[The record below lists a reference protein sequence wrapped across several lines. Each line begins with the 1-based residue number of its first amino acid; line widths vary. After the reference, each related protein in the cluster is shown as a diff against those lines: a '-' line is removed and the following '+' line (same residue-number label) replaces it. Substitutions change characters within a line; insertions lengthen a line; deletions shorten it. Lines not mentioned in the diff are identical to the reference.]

1 MPHAST
7 AAAVRAATDA
17 GGPVRIV
24 LSGRLG
30 LPKLVTPGASGKD
43 VASSLAKM
51 SIKEGEEEEDNEDDD
66 DDEEDEKSRGSGQ
79 EDEEG
84 GADSTLRRKK
94 GETAEEKRARKRLVK
109 EERRQNRT
117 FKKQLKG
124 AFASEQRLQANV
136 KTQDTDHI
144 SVFRY

>member
-1 MPHAST
+1 
-7 AAAVRAATDA
+7 
-17 GGPVRIV
+17 VRIV
-24 LSGRLG
+24 LSGKLG
-30 LPKLVTPGASGKD
+30 LPKLVTPGASTKE

-51 SIKEGEEEEDNEDDD
+51 SIKEEV
-66 DDEEDEKSRGSGQ
+66 

-84 GADSTLRRKK
+84 SVDKSDGDSQGSDNAKQAEEEGTDPTRRRK

-124 AFASEQRLQANV
+124 AFASEQRLQTNV
-136 KTQDTDHI
+136 KTQDTDYI